1 MSDRC
6 VHVIHSE
13 CDIFVQKIGGDVRI
27 RLTEKNPE
35 LLNPTDFEIEGDPE
49 HIAQALGFIVGVL
62 TNLDAFDKE
71 PS

>member
-1 MSDRC
+1 MSTRC

-13 CDIFVQKIGGDVRI
+13 CDIFVQKTGGEIRVRL
-27 RLTEKNPE
+27 REKDPE

-49 HIAQALGFIVGVL
+49 HIAQALGFVVGCL
-62 TNLDAFDKE
+62 TNLDALDKE